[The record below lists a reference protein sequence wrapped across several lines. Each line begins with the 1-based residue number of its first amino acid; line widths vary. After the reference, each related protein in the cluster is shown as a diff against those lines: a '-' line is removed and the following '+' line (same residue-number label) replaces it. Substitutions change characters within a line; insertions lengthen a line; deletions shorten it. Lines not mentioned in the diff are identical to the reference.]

1 MCEPPVRALLAV
13 ADPTDWPPTQPEPVD
28 LPGAVE
34 RARAALGDIP
44 TTVLPAPCSGARA
57 TLASIRAALRDA
69 PPICYL
75 VGHALLVQGTPCL
88 WMEQP
93 DGSGAPVAAMT
104 LAAQLTHADDRP
116 SLVVLAAYA
125 EAGSPDD
132 AGALAAVGLGLAQ
145 AGLPAVLTVPG
156 CGPAATMDRF
166 LAIFFR
172 AFRREGRV
180 DRALAVARD
189 AVPAPGDQPVCFLRD
204 ADGQIAQGPPHSV
217 ERGPLA
223 DDAGPGAPCAARSV
237 PADMV

>member
-28 LPGAVE
+28 LPGEVE

-57 TLASIRAALRDA
+57 TLASIGAALRDA
-69 PPICYL
+69 PQICYL

-93 DGSGAPVAAMT
+93 DGSGAPVTAMA
-104 LAAQLTHADDRP
+104 LAAQLTRADARP
-116 SLVVLAAYA
+116 PLVVLATYA
-125 EAGSPDD
+125 EAGSPD
-132 AGALAAVGLGLAQ
+132 GMRALAAVGLGLAQ
-145 AGLPAVLTVPG
+145 AGLPAVLVA
-156 CGPAATMDRF
+156 AATMDRY

-172 AFRREGRV
+172 ALRRAGRV